1 MEKEPKTILCYGDSN
16 TYGLMPVPGGRYP
29 YRKRWT
35 TLLGNQLGEGYVV
48 VPEGLSGRTT
58 AFDREGAPW
67 KNGLAPLK
75 AIIGS
80 HVPVDI
86 FIVMLGTNDTIPEV
100 GASAEQIADGMEQV
114 LLAAKEAF
122 EELQEEQP
130 AVILAVP
137 APIGDAYEQSTD
149 TGALDMGACIKSRQ
163 ITGLY
168 EQLAEKHGCTFVNM
182 QEAEVSA
189 IDSEHLTERGHEQV
203 AAKMLQAV
211 RSLEEQAAEAPAENT
226 EAETTAVMQ
235 YEITDDCIGCGYC
248 LGVCPGICINGSHI
262 PFVIDQEK
270 CQHCGACLDVC
281 QADAVALI

>member
-29 YRKRWT
+29 RKTRWT
-35 TLLGNQLGEGYVV
+35 TILGEQLGAGYVV

-100 GASAEQIADGMEQV
+100 GASAEQIAEGMEQV
-114 LLAAKEAF
+114 LLAAEEAF
-122 EELQEEQP
+122 AELQEAQP
-130 AVILAVP
+130 QVILAVP

-149 TGALDMGACIKSRQ
+149 TGVLDMGAYIKSRQ
-163 ITGLY
+163 IAGLY
-168 EQLAEKHGCTFVNM
+168 EQLAQKHGCTFMNL
-182 QEAEVSA
+182 QDAEVSA

-211 RSLEEQAAEAPAENT
+211 LSLEEQTTPSPQEEAAADDAAEK
-226 EAETTAVMQ
+226 Q
-235 YEITDDCIGCGYC
+235 YVITDECIGCGYC
-248 LGVCPGICINGSHI
+248 LGVCPGICIDNSLV
-262 PFVIDQEK
+262 PFAIDPDR
-270 CQHCGACLDVC
+270 CQRCGACLDICPAGAIVI
-281 QADAVALI
+281 D

>member
-75 AIIGS
+75 AVIGS
-80 HVPVDI
+80 HVPIDV
-86 FIVMLGTNDTIPEV
+86 FIIMLGTNDSIPEV
-100 GASAEQIADGMEQV
+100 GASAEQIAGGMEQV
-114 LLAAKEAF
+114 ILPAKEAF

-130 AVILAVP
+130 QVILAVP

-149 TGALDMGACIKSRQ
+149 TGALDMGAYIKSRQ
-163 ITGLY
+163 IAGLY
-168 EQLAEKHGCTFVNM
+168 EQLAEKHGCTV
-182 QEAEVSA
+182 AEIALRYIFSGPMNVFAVVSSLNEKRMA
-189 IDSEHLTERGHEQV
+189 QN
-203 AAKMLQAV
+203 AAAARFPLFPGEVRYLETGSAV
-211 RSLEEQAAEAPAENT
+211 P
-226 EAETTAVMQ
+226 ET
-235 YEITDDCIGCGYC
+235 
-248 LGVCPGICINGSHI
+248 P
-262 PFVIDQEK
+262 
-270 CQHCGACLDVC
+270 
-281 QADAVALI
+281 

>member
-29 YRKRWT
+29 RKKRWT
-35 TLLGNQLGEGYVV
+35 TILGEQLGAGYVV

-100 GASAEQIADGMEQV
+100 GVSAEQIAEGMEQV
-114 LLAAKEAF
+114 ILAAKEAF
-122 EELQEEQP
+122 EELQEAQP
-130 AVILAVP
+130 RMILAAP
-137 APIGDAYEQSTD
+137 APIGAAFEQSTD
-149 TGALDMGACIKSRQ
+149 TGVLDMGAYVKSRQ
-163 ITGLY
+163 IAGLY
-168 EQLAEKHGCTFVNM
+168 EQLAQKYGCTFVNL
-182 QEAEVSA
+182 QDAEVSA
-189 IDSEHLTERGHEQV
+189 IDSEHLTERGHEQA

-211 RSLEEQAAEAPAENT
+211 LSLEEKAAPPHAEETKPMEERYVIT
-226 EAETTAVMQ
+226 EE
-235 YEITDDCIGCGYC
+235 CIGCGYC
-248 LGVCPGICINGSHI
+248 LGMCPGVCIDGTRI
-262 PFVIDQEK
+262 PFVIDQAQ
-270 CQHCGACLDVC
+270 CQHCGACVDVC
-281 QADAVALI
+281 QADAVVIER